1 MNKFAIAILTAAV
14 SLSGGAA
21 LAAETSQ
28 NSQNSQAGQDNNG
41 TANQAADAGAV
52 APGAKQNLPPKG
64 VDNSKINNSGIN
76 NSNTSSTP
84 TAGSNGMSA
93 DEMDQNAQ
101 CKDGKCPNI
110 NKKVQTQQ
118 GGGDVNRKTDGTTQ

>member
-1 MNKFAIAILTAAV
+1 MNKFAIAILTATMTLG
-14 SLSGGAA
+14 SGAA
-21 LAAETSQ
+21 LAAQ
-28 NSQNSQAGQDNNG
+28 GGNNG

-52 APGAKQNLPPKG
+52 APGAKENLPPNN
-64 VDNSKINNSGIN
+64 VDNSQINNSGI

-101 CKDGKCPNI
+101 CKDGKCPNV
-110 NKKVQTQQ
+110 NEKVQTQQ
-118 GGGDVNRKTDGTTQ
+118 GGGDVDRKTDGTTQ